1 MAPPLFLPRLDP
13 GALLCHT
20 EGMGQLAGH
29 WGFHELL
36 EFFIPRILAA
46 IACGGLVGIEREL
59 KNKAAGLKTN
69 ILICLGAMLYTSLSV
84 LIAHDPASG
93 VREGDPGRIAA
104 QIVSGIGFLGGGAII
119 QARGTVLGLTTAAT
133 IWVVAALGVCI
144 GAGYGWVAI
153 AVSLV
158 SVLILTA
165 ANLFEDR
172 ILGRSLSFASE
183 VLVDD
188 REEQARMRVTDLLSR
203 NDLVL
208 NEFDQIPQNGACLLK
223 LRYSGHRSD
232 QKKFVLD
239 LWGLNGVR
247 EVRQV

>member
-1 MAPPLFLPRLDP
+1 
-13 GALLCHT
+13 
-20 EGMGQLAGH
+20 
-29 WGFHELL
+29 
-36 EFFIPRILAA
+36 
-46 IACGGLVGIEREL
+46 
-59 KNKAAGLKTN
+59 
-69 ILICLGAMLYTSLSV
+69 
-84 LIAHDPASG
+84 
-93 VREGDPGRIAA
+93 
-104 QIVSGIGFLGGGAII
+104 
-119 QARGTVLGLTTAAT
+119 
-133 IWVVAALGVCI
+133 
-144 GAGYGWVAI
+144 VAI

-172 ILGRSLSFASE
+172 VLGRSLSFASE

-208 NEFDQIPQNGACLLK
+208 NEFDQSPQNGACLLK